1 MTAPLI
7 PAGAVLLD
15 EDLSDTRDAVNAKM
29 TGLLVAK
36 SVDTSRAST
45 TTYTSDPHLTTPVA
59 ANATID
65 VEVHGLYQ
73 AGASGQLKLQFTF
86 PAGGAVMEAATWQYD
101 PGTDEWAAVVG
112 LPISS
117 PAQFVTGL
125 IGTGGNVPFRLSAT
139 LFTGSA
145 SGTLALQWAQTA
157 SNATPT
163 ILRRGTKMRVITAS

>member
-15 EDLSDTRDAVNAKM
+15 EDLADTRSAVNAKM

-45 TTYTSDPHLTTPVA
+45 ATYASDPHLSVAVA
-59 ANATID
+59 ANSIID

-73 AGASGQLKLQFTF
+73 AGATGQMKFQFTF
-86 PAGGAVMEAATWQYD
+86 PAGGAVMDSASWRYD

-125 IGTGGNVPFRLSAT
+125 IGTGGNVPFTLSAT

-145 SGTLALQWAQTA
+145 SGTLALQWAQA
-157 SNATPT
+157 VSNATAT
-163 ILRRGTKMRVITAS
+163 ILRRGTKMRVITAA